1 MALNRTGGLYIWGYN
16 RENKFGVLEGE
27 DQQKVVIREP
37 TKIHHTPWIPPSVDT
52 KVALSGD
59 VYTYEGNYIYGLNVK
74 KCRSL
79 KQIPK

>member
-59 VYTYEGNYIYGLNVK
+59 VYTYEGN
-74 KCRSL
+74 
-79 KQIPK
+79 